1 MRPSFQIVHIN
12 LNVLNLERSI
22 AFYQE
27 ALGLRVVRT
36 YHDPQGDFKLVFLE
50 DDTAQFQI
58 ELTWLASRRIPY
70 HLGDNETHIAF
81 ATGLYDKAHQ
91 LHQAMGIICYE
102 NPAMGV
108 YFIEDPDGHWIEIIP
123 KGPQK

>member
-1 MRPSFQIVHIN
+1 MEPSFQIVHIN
-12 LNVLNLERSI
+12 LNVLDLERSI
-22 AFYQE
+22 AFYQK
-27 ALGLRVVRT
+27 ALGLRMVHS

-58 ELTWLASRRIPY
+58 ELTWLAGRKTPY
-70 HLGDNETHIAF
+70 HLGDNGTHIAF
-81 ATGLYDKAHQ
+81 ATSLYDKAYQ

-102 NPAMGV
+102 NLAMGV
-108 YFIEDPDGHWIEIIP
+108 YFIGDPDGHWIEIIP